1 MKLNTLTIIIIL
13 LIIYHYPD
21 VVHKIT
27 KTILGKLIMLILL
40 TIISLM
46 DLLTG
51 ILLLFVILL
60 FNKNNYLENFDI
72 IKNVNLLKKDTRY
85 KEPFITTSNDR
96 MNLEHKLRNR

>member
-46 DLLTG
+46 DLLT
-51 ILLLFVILL
+51 
-60 FNKNNYLENFDI
+60 
-72 IKNVNLLKKDTRY
+72 
-85 KEPFITTSNDR
+85 
-96 MNLEHKLRNR
+96 